1 MGHTKAT
8 AGKDKLGAD
17 SIARRTRKSRQ
28 APREGHAAPVN
39 ADERNDAANGD
50 EEDPENQSGS
60 DQEGDTNDSDDNA
73 AGEMGVE
80 EVGEGP
86 SEVKEA
92 VGEVEQNEED
102 VDEAGDAHNAE
113 AVDDEDS
120 ASDSDSAQYSA
131 QGSACSRGS
140 RVDLNQ
146 VVVVAPISWHAGWA
160 AWQKYFD
167 DYCE

>member
-60 DQEGDTNDSDDNA
+60 DQEGDT
-73 AGEMGVE
+73 MIVTTML
-80 EVGEGP
+80 P
-86 SEVKEA
+86 EA
-92 VGEVEQNEED
+92 VGEVEQNDED

-146 VVVVAPISWHAGWA
+146 VVVVDPTSWHADWA